1 MDEYKSAELTCEAG
15 EKPGKPRANSCRF
28 EEFNFPERP
37 NGTSFMPPVLL
48 RTTESCSVTLAACGS
63 FPQIFLKWPASA
75 DSLRD
80 DAPCLREDEALWNG
94 LLCKTKWGERG
105 DMSRGRNI
113 RGAAAETQHF
123 HRDPLC
129 SCCGVSGVETK
140 LFWLPA
146 AVTSLGDLTPT

>member
-1 MDEYKSAELTCEAG
+1 MWGRWKNLESPKQIHA
-15 EKPGKPRANSCRF
+15 RF

-48 RTTESCSVTLAACGS
+48 RTIESCSVTLVACGS
-63 FPQIFLKWPASA
+63 FPRIFLKRPVSA
-75 DSLRD
+75 DSLYNN
-80 DAPCLREDEALWNG
+80 APWLREDEALWNG
-94 LLCKTKWGERG
+94 LRYKTKWGERG
-105 DMSRGRNI
+105 DTSRGRNI

-123 HRDPLC
+123 QRDPLC

-146 AVTSLGDLTPT
+146 AVTSLGDPTPT